1 MAHNEDAEA
10 VANLGLSSNPMDFG
24 DHSIFG
30 PSYRDTTSAPA
41 GGGQPGQTRVH
52 YVESPLGGINP
63 VTGAG
68 QMSLVEMGKRLL
80 IAARD
85 GDAEEVAFLIRKG
98 APFTNDWLGTAPI
111 HLAAA
116 KGCVQTC
123 DVLIRSG
130 NAKDSRTKVD
140 KTPLHIAAQEGHA
153 DVVELLLKNGAEI
166 DAADMVRF
174 LVKTGIRTTR

>member
-1 MAHNEDAEA
+1 MSNEDAEA
-10 VANLGLSSNPMDFG
+10 VANLGLSTGTSNAMDFS

-30 PSYRDTTSAPA
+30 PSYRDTTAA
-41 GGGQPGQTRVH
+41 GAGQPGPTRVH
-52 YVESPLGGINP
+52 YVEPLGGINP
-63 VTGAG
+63 MTGAG

-85 GDAEEVAFLIRKG
+85 GDAEEVAYLIRKA

-166 DAADMVRF
+166 DASDMVRE
-174 LVKTGIRTTR
+174 R